1 MLTIN
6 ISYTGFNLSMPIA
19 QSKRKLIAATA
30 LFIAVGA
37 MTGAIAT
44 GGAATISF
52 AQTQGQQDGGG
63 ATTGQQGG
71 GGGQER
77 IVRQGTIT
85 SIQDP
90 LPGHE
95 EHQAAI
101 LLPLRQDGSIYSGV
115 LTYTAS
121 APVEVV
127 IADVQTLN
135 ETEQSILNVT
145 EDDGFGTLL
154 TSPLD
159 NQTSI
164 AITII
169 TPPYGDTPVPSAS
182 IPFAGNAL
190 WLHTLD
196 GTPFVANYAVSAQV
210 LPAETQNSI
219 SNASLAVAEEDG
231 EAAEEEEEAGAAEEE
246 AGAAEEEAG
255 AAEEEAGAA
264 EEEAGADAED
274 GADTDAT
281 PTAGA

>member
-135 ETEQSILNVT
+135 ETEQSMLNVT
-145 EDDGFGTLL
+145 EDGFGTLL

-231 EAAEEEEEAGAAEEE
+231 EAAEEEDAAAEEE

-274 GADTDAT
+274 GADTDTT

>member
-6 ISYTGFNLSMPIA
+6 ISYTGFNLLMPIA

-71 GGGQER
+71 GQER

-90 LPGHE
+90 IPGHE

-121 APVEVV
+121 APVEVIV
-127 IADVQTLN
+127 ANVQTLN
-135 ETEQSILNVT
+135 ETEQSMLNVT
-145 EDDGFGTLL
+145 EDGFGTLL

-219 SNASLAVAEEDG
+219 SNASLAVAEEG
-231 EAAEEEEEAGAAEEE
+231 GAAEEEAGEAEEE

-264 EEEAGADAED
+264 EEEAED
-274 GADTDAT
+274 G
-281 PTAGA
+281 

>member
-6 ISYTGFNLSMPIA
+6 ISYTGFNLLMPIA

-71 GGGQER
+71 GQER

-121 APVEVV
+121 APVEVIV
-127 IADVQTLN
+127 ANVQTLN
-135 ETEQSILNVT
+135 ETEQSMLNVT
-145 EDDGFGTLL
+145 EDGFGTLL

-219 SNASLAVAEEDG
+219 SNASLAVAEEG
-231 EAAEEEEEAGAAEEE
+231 GAAEEEAGEAEEE

-264 EEEAGADAED
+264 EDTDAAED
-274 GADTDAT
+274 GDADDGE
-281 PTAGA
+281 TAGTPA

>member
-121 APVEVV
+121 APVEVIV
-127 IADVQTLN
+127 ANVQTLN
-135 ETEQSILNVT
+135 ETEQSMLNVT
-145 EDDGFGTLL
+145 EDGFGTLL

-231 EAAEEEEEAGAAEEE
+231 EAAEEEDAAAEEE

-274 GADTDAT
+274 GADTDTT